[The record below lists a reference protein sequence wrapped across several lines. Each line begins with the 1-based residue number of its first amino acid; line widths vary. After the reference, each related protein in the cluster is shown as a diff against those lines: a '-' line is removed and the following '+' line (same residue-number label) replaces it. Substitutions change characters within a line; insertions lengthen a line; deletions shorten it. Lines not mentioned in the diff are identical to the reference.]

1 MAVLAGRNADIYIAT
16 SAGTAMTGEATTS
29 LGGGVYQITTAARR
43 AISPNAAITV
53 YDGVSVISPA
63 NYQIAYGSGKIVLRN
78 YTPSGAVTIDGG
90 YLTLAKAA
98 QGTEWTLDVQPT
110 LEEVQVFGDS
120 WRARACVQRDATVT
134 FNRFYNDQYFFSNAQ
149 LTGRFVLAL
158 YLSVSGGQRYV
169 LGATRASQ
177 GVSTPEN
184 ETIKENVSF
193 NVHGILD
200 YVP

>member
-98 QGTEWTLDVQPT
+98 QGTEWTMDVQPT

-120 WRARACVQRDATVT
+120 WRARACVQRDASVT
-134 FNRFYNDQYFFSNAQ
+134 FNRFYNDNYFHTNGGAY
-149 LTGRFVLAL
+149 FVLAL
-158 YLSVSGGQRYV
+158 YLNVSGGQRYV
-169 LGATRASQ
+169 LGATMASQ

>member
-1 MAVLAGRNADIYIAT
+1 MAVLAGRNADIYI
-16 SAGTAMTGEATTS
+16 SAGMGTAMTGEATTS
-29 LGGGVYQITTAARR
+29 LGGGVYQITLAARR
-43 AISPNAAITV
+43 AISPNTAITV

-90 YLTLAKAA
+90 YLTLTKAA

-110 LEEVQVFGDS
+110 LEEVQVFGNS

-134 FNRFYNDQYFFSNAQ
+134 FNRFYNDNYFHTNGGAY
-149 LTGRFVLAL
+149 FVLAL
-158 YLSVSGGQRYV
+158 YLNVSGGQRYV
-169 LGATRASQ
+169 LGATMASQ

>member
-16 SAGTAMTGEATTS
+16 STGTAMTGEATTS
-29 LGGGVYQITTAARR
+29 LGGGVYQITTTTRR

-98 QGTEWTLDVQPT
+98 QGTEWTMDVQPT

-120 WRARACVQRDATVT
+120 WRARACVQRDASVT
-134 FNRFYNDQYFFSNAQ
+134 FTRFYNDQYFHTNGGAY
-149 LTGRFVLAL
+149 FVLAL
-158 YLSVSGGQRYV
+158 YLNVSGGQRYV
-169 LGATRASQ
+169 LGATMASQ

-200 YVP
+200 YIP